1 MEEEE
6 KDTFGMPKKPL
17 SSYIFFSQEIREQI
31 RKNNP
36 NMSVHEL
43 MKAISLRWQTAK
55 EKEKV
60 PFNELALQD
69 KKRYEDELN
78 QYKNKNKNVKPQR
91 VEKDKDQLFRH
102 RSANDFS
109 LVNKTPNDSFQ
120 KRQNSNKF
128 SANAE
133 APQNLD
139 TGVKKRERRTKK
151 YFDNQFNPAPNN
163 DEFVIPP
170 SNDYFEGRSM
180 SNNRVE
186 DRGTERSK
194 QDSIMFPFN
203 EDDDKECFLNK
214 DSPPDN
220 EYMPF
225 ARNQPEQEAV
235 FGEDMNRLSSRE
247 GLIRQ
252 DSNKFP
258 QMDNAIFTTGNFG
271 AEQNPQRHVFA
282 NYRNYDG
289 APNDSF
295 GAINL
300 SFKGDAMD
308 FSDPGYGRGPN
319 QSFGGNGFNNP
330 MEFKFGSTN
339 QMGNFSRGPQNSFN
353 NPFGDQVRSQMPP
366 DYYSGNINPNM
377 QYTGAV
383 NNQANYYPAPM
394 GQRRPNT
401 YGNNKR

>member
-1 MEEEE
+1 MDYDEN
-6 KDTFGMPKKPL
+6 DTFGMPKKPL

-43 MKAISLRWQTAK
+43 MKAISLRWANAK
-55 EKEKV
+55 EKEKI
-60 PFNELALQD
+60 PFNELARKD
-69 KKRYEDELN
+69 KIRYLEELN
-78 QYKNKNKNVKPQR
+78 QYKLSFKLHREEKEKDPLLEKDQRITYQKNK
-91 VEKDKDQLFRH
+91 H
-102 RSANDFS
+102 
-109 LVNKTPNDSFQ
+109 
-120 KRQNSNKF
+120 NSNKF

-133 APQNLD
+133 ALQNQAA
-139 TGVKKRERRTKK
+139 GVKKRERRTKK
-151 YFDNQFNPAPNN
+151 YFDNQFNPAQNN
-163 DEFVIPP
+163 AEFVIPP
-170 SNDYFEGRSM
+170 GNDYFEGRSM

-225 ARNQPEQEAV
+225 TRNQPEQEAV
-235 FGEDMNRLSSRE
+235 FGEDMNRMSSRE
-247 GLIRQ
+247 GMMRQ

-258 QMDNAIFTTGNFG
+258 QNDNAIFTTGNFG
-271 AEQNPQRHVFA
+271 NEPTPQRHVFA

-295 GAINL
+295 GPVNL
-300 SFKGDAMD
+300 SFKGADPMD
-308 FSDPGYGRGPN
+308 FSDPGYGRGFN
-319 QSFGGNGFNNP
+319 QSFGGSGFNNP
-330 MEFKFGSTN
+330 MEFKFGSAN
-339 QMGNFSRGPQNSFN
+339 QIGSFNRGPQNSFN
-353 NPFGDQVRSQMPP
+353 NPFGDQVRSQLPP
-366 DYYSGNINPNM
+366 DYYSGNMNPNM
-377 QYTGAV
+377 QYSGAV
-383 NNQANYYPAPM
+383 NNQGNYYSAPM

-401 YGNNKR
+401 YGNSKR